1 MFIRWG
7 KPALIGAL
15 CVLASSA
22 FASPGAFE
30 SFVKQL
36 FLRTLQDAVPAVP
49 SEAAERSANCYSA
62 FVLQGFTTEEL
73 QRLDA
78 YAAHK
83 AALGEDLANKMLT
96 RLVDPQAAKACK

>member
-1 MFIRWG
+1 MCVRRG
-7 KPALIGAL
+7 MPVLVGAI
-15 CVLASSA
+15 CVLTSSA

-36 FLRTLQDAVPAVP
+36 FLRTLQDAVPTVP

-62 FVLQGFTTEEL
+62 FVLQGFTTDEL

-78 YAAHK
+78 YASHNT
-83 AALGEDLANKMLT
+83 ALGEDLAQKMLA
-96 RLVDPQAAKACK
+96 RLIDPQAARACR